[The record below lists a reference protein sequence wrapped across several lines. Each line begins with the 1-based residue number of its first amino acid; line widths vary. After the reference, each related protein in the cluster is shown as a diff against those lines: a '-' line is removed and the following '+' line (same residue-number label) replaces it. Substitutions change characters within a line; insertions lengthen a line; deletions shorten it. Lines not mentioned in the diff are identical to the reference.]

1 MQKYKQIYTKEQE
14 IQISAEFTRMKDIC
28 YLEHAGATLYSEKQ
42 MSEIFRDLSSN
53 IYANPHAKSTTSKLT
68 EDSIDQIRFEILNHF
83 NTNSD
88 EYSVIFT
95 NGATGALKIVSESF
109 NYNNG
114 CFAYLQD
121 NHTSVLGMRNNASNI
136 KMLEH
141 NQAFDLLNSDSI
153 NIISDN
159 TENSL
164 FVYPAQC
171 NFSGTKYPLH
181 WIDKVQRGSLNTI
194 YKSGRWYCFV
204 DAACYVATNYL
215 DLTKYKPDFVCVSFY
230 KIFGYP
236 TGLGALLVKNTSSDI
251 LIKKYYGGGT
261 VFMALS
267 TDNVA
272 IPRAILHERFED
284 GTISFLDILALKH
297 GFTTLKRLKLDM
309 NLISQ
314 HTFSLA
320 KYVFNQLLLLHHWNG
335 QPVAILYHDT
345 TFENRDH
352 QGGVVNFNLQ
362 RSNGQF
368 IGYAEVLHI
377 ANLFGV
383 QLRTGCFCNP
393 GSCQRHLKL
402 STNDVIKQY
411 EKGHVCGD
419 QNDLIDGTPTGSV
432 RISFGYMSTKKD
444 ADNFLKVIEDCFVET
459 PCLRKIP
466 DNFKIMTGNYNKKF
480 SSSSNYNKEVE
491 TDVKIDKKVINSRS
505 TSENSDHDNLA
516 TNTITITGTLDNIFI
531 YPIKS
536 CGAFKI
542 ENNWR
547 LVPTGLEYDREWMIV
562 NASGVCLTQKSNAN
576 LCKIKPYIN
585 LENDELELR
594 FENLQ
599 KISIPLSSRESLKLK
614 IFPCHSKVC
623 GDPIIGWDCGQE
635 VADWLSTVL
644 NETGLRL
651 LKQSSSAANI
661 RTKNI
666 KGELVKLSLANQAQ
680 FLLIN
685 KSSIEWLK
693 NYLIDDNPKG
703 TIDDLIDR
711 FRANFVVNF
720 DKPFIEN
727 DLRDMKVSQLSFRA
741 SGKCN
746 RCQIICINQ
755 DTGEKSVDL
764 LRILS
769 KEFQGKI
776 SFGMYLKQ
784 DDSNEDNVISVKSKV
799 IATANVI

>member
-1 MQKYKQIYTKEQE
+1 M
-14 IQISAEFTRMKDIC
+14 AELGVKFDRTRNINFIRIHTVAR
-28 YLEHAGATLYSEKQ
+28 YLLFRACRSYIIFRKTNVGNFPRFKQ
-42 MSEIFRDLSSN
+42 MSEIFRDLSTN

-68 EDSIDQIRFEILNHF
+68 EDSIDQVRFQILNHF
-83 NTNSD
+83 NTTSD

-95 NGATGALKIVSESF
+95 NGATGKSHIRV
-109 NYNNG
+109 G
-114 CFAYLQD
+114 
-121 NHTSVLGMRNNASNI
+121 
-136 KMLEH
+136 
-141 NQAFDLLNSDSI
+141 
-153 NIISDN
+153 DN
-159 TENSL
+159 TKNSL

-171 NFSGTKYPLH
+171 NFSGTKYPLE
-181 WIDKVQRGSLNTI
+181 WIDKVQRGGLNTI
-194 YKSGRWYCFV
+194 HNSLRWYCFL
-204 DAACYVATNYL
+204 DAAGYVATNYL

-236 TGLGALLVKNTSSDI
+236 TGLGALLVKATSSDV

-272 IPRAILHERFED
+272 VPRAILHERFED

-297 GFTTLKRLKLDM
+297 GFATLKRLKLDM

-320 KYVFNQLLLLHHWNG
+320 KYVFNQLLLLHHWNC

-345 TFENRDH
+345 TFGDRNH
-352 QGGVVNFNLQ
+352 QGGIVNFNLL
-362 RSNGQF
+362 RSNGQY

-393 GSCQRHLKL
+393 GSCQRHLNL

-419 QNDLIDGTPTGSV
+419 QNDLIDGIPTGSV
-432 RISFGYMSTKKD
+432 RISFGYMSRKKD
-444 ADNFLKVIEDCFVET
+444 ADDFLKVVEDCFVEA
-459 PCLRKIP
+459 PALRKMP
-466 DNFKIMTGNYNKKF
+466 ENFDILSRNYNRKF
-480 SSSSNYNKEVE
+480 SSLPNANKEAE
-491 TDVKIDKKVINSRS
+491 IDLDVRKKDNDLSL
-505 TSENSDHDNLA
+505 TSEDSAEEDLA
-516 TNTITITGTLDNIFI
+516 TNSVTITGTLDNIFI

-542 ENNWR
+542 ENNWK

-562 NASGVCLTQKSNAN
+562 NALGVCLTQKSNTN

-585 LENDELELR
+585 LETDELELH
-594 FENLQ
+594 FENTR
-599 KISIPLSSRESLKLK
+599 KISIPLSSKDSLKLK

-623 GDPIIGWDCGQE
+623 GDPIIGWDCGEE
-635 VADWLSTVL
+635 VANWLSTVL
-644 NETGLRL
+644 NQTGLRL
-651 LKQSSSAANI
+651 LKQSSGDANS

-685 KSSIEWLK
+685 KSSIECLK
-693 NYLIDDNPKG
+693 NYLSDDNPNS
-703 TIDDLIDR
+703 TILDLIDR

-727 DLRDMKVSQLSFRA
+727 DLRDMKISQLSFRA

-755 DTGEKSVDL
+755 DTGEKSADL

-769 KEFQGKI
+769 REFQGKI

-784 DDSNEDNVISVKSKV
+784 DVSNEDNVISVKSKV
-799 IATANVI
+799 IATVNVI